1 MYLIECANA
10 YLAAVQLQQKEMDY
24 QTAFAVMMVKKLLQS
39 HVEFLQS
46 EELKLAEKY
55 AEKDEKGNI
64 KWTERGTFL
73 PGCGRGGGIPEE
85 RRALGMTQVEDD
97 FTVQHAPVPEKIT
110 PMQLEA
116 LEKFIV
122 FGGED
127 NGNRTT
133 CHGIRRRH
141 QQAQAGEVRRIQPH
155 ARSRERRPVGHG
167 ESDERL
173 LSF

>member
-24 QTAFAVMMVKKLLQS
+24 QTAFAVMMVKKQLQS
-39 HVEFLQS
+39 HVEFLQN
-46 EELKLAEKY
+46 E
-55 AEKDEKGNI
+55 EKGNI
-64 KWTERGTFL
+64 KWTERGTF
-73 PGCGRGGGIPEE
+73 PYRDADAAAGYQRE

-122 FGGED
+122 FGGE
-127 NGNRTT
+127 G
-133 CHGIRRRH
+133 
-141 QQAQAGEVRRIQPH
+141 
-155 ARSRERRPVGHG
+155 
-167 ESDERL
+167 
-173 LSF
+173 

>member
-1 MYLIECANA
+1 MRKRLFGGG
-10 YLAAVQLQQKEMDY
+10 AAAAEGNGLSDGVCCDDGEEAAAEPCGVSAD
-24 QTAFAVMMVKKLLQS
+24 
-39 HVEFLQS
+39 

-64 KWTERGTFL
+64 KWTERGTFHYRDADAAA
-73 PGCGRGGGIPEE
+73 GYQRE

-122 FGGED
+122 FGGE
-127 NGNRTT
+127 G
-133 CHGIRRRH
+133 
-141 QQAQAGEVRRIQPH
+141 
-155 ARSRERRPVGHG
+155 
-167 ESDERL
+167 
-173 LSF
+173 

>member
-24 QTAFAVMMVKKLLQS
+24 QTAFAVMMVKKQLQS
-39 HVEFLQS
+39 HVEFLQN

-64 KWTERGTFL
+64 PYRDADAAAGYQ
-73 PGCGRGGGIPEE
+73 RE

-122 FGGED
+122 FGGE
-127 NGNRTT
+127 G
-133 CHGIRRRH
+133 
-141 QQAQAGEVRRIQPH
+141 
-155 ARSRERRPVGHG
+155 
-167 ESDERL
+167 
-173 LSF
+173 

>member
-1 MYLIECANA
+1 M
-10 YLAAVQLQQKEMDY
+10 
-24 QTAFAVMMVKKLLQS
+24 
-39 HVEFLQS
+39 EFLQN

-64 KWTERGTFL
+64 KWTERGTF
-73 PGCGRGGGIPEE
+73 PYRDADAAAGYQRE

-122 FGGED
+122 FGGE
-127 NGNRTT
+127 G
-133 CHGIRRRH
+133 
-141 QQAQAGEVRRIQPH
+141 
-155 ARSRERRPVGHG
+155 
-167 ESDERL
+167 
-173 LSF
+173 